1 MKNKRAGLL
10 SAKINRNKNYPSIQ
24 KNFFEQFPKQKK
36 YKNLSLTINNNN
48 REKYNDSSPSKFIRS
63 LSNNN
68 IYPSLTKQNYGSMS
82 TQNFFSN
89 GVNDSSK
96 FSSFSRAY
104 TQKGMIKSPSMIN
117 TKRKINRFFKIEDEK
132 LSQEIYFLA
141 RDIKKKNKRLHLL
154 GWENKEKDRILTEK
168 ENEINYIINKKR
180 FNTGN
185 NDDNNFDVDKYFK
198 KLDIKSN
205 IDTDNMKFDYDLI
218 FNNKKL
224 SNSTYNNLFKRIKYQ
239 ILKTFKEI
247 KEKEKQIHNKK
258 KSMIYT
264 KMKELGIDNDLLQY
278 QIQQINTLINNSMS
292 VYNKNQTELKELK
305 KLERNIHLQRQIM
318 NKLNDDYNAMV
329 LEEYNL
335 NIGIKKMEN
344 TLEKN
349 SIKKIKN
356 NKLINILT
364 NKKQNLSKEK
374 IFQELYNKQEKKNYI
389 NKLKKLINI
398 YKFNFK
404 VSSDKINDLKKEYNN
419 YFDKKNQRNIHY
431 INKNNIINKFDNNN
445 ITDPYKNLENLYQI
459 YNSKKNYENL
469 LEDKLAKIKA
479 KLEQI
484 IKKYI
489 NENNIEN
496 KQINKNIYDN
506 TDEEANEY
514 ISFGISEDNPY
525 FSSDE
530 KNIPEKTNKF
540 NDVQFGH
547 FAYILFKNFESKNIL
562 LNESQINI
570 INPLINAIDKK
581 NIKEIKYNNDDF
593 NFIVNELTKII
604 MNVLENT
611 NEKNK
616 KLISIFIGA
625 LFHNS
630 NYDVTNLIY
639 WLNILFSHTQNFS
652 ANEEAFIN
660 KLRTKYKDKLILLYN
675 KIYEYI
681 VENNS
686 NPDIHAYIPIL
697 KMKEIVDANNIELK
711 EEYLEFLCYYMKKIN
726 NPESNLDDLD
736 FDLLNNIFSTE
747 SKNNEIV
754 ATTTTNNNSMTEI
767 TNEEYERH
775 LSESIKLIKI
785 ELINSKISFDTFV
798 KDITY
803 QTEVDGKEYNYF
815 TIENFNDKLRK
826 CNIELSELKLSCL
839 CNKYSIPDNLKYIDK
854 DKLEKDII
862 E

>member
-1 MKNKRAGLL
+1 MKNKREGLL
-10 SAKINRNKNYPSIQ
+10 SAKINRNINYPSLQ
-24 KNFFEQFPKQKK
+24 KNFFESFPKQKK

-48 REKYNDSSPSKFIRS
+48 REKFNNSRSSKFIHS

-68 IYPSLTKQNYGSMS
+68 LYPSLTKKNFGSMS
-82 TQNFFSN
+82 AQNIFSDVIN
-89 GVNDSSK
+89 NSSK
-96 FSSFSRAY
+96 FSSFSRAN
-104 TQKGMIKSPSMIN
+104 TQKGIINSPSMIS
-117 TKRKINRFFKIEDEK
+117 TKRKINRYFKIEDEK
-132 LSQEIYFLA
+132 LSQEIFFLA

-154 GWENKEKDRILTEK
+154 GCENKKKDRILTEK
-168 ENEINYIINKKR
+168 ENEINHIINKKR
-180 FNTGN
+180 FSTGN

-198 KLDIKSN
+198 IMDIKNN
-205 IDTDNMKFDYDLI
+205 IDTDNIKFDYDLI
-218 FNNKKL
+218 FNNREL
-224 SNSTYNNLFKRIKYQ
+224 SNSTYNNLFKRIKYR
-239 ILKTFKEI
+239 ILKIFKEI
-247 KEKEKQIHNKK
+247 KEKEKQINNKK
-258 KSMIYT
+258 KSMVYT
-264 KMKELGIDNDLLQY
+264 KMKELGINNDLLLY
-278 QIQQINTLINNSMS
+278 QIKKINTLINNSIS
-292 VYNKNQTELKELK
+292 VYNKNQTKLKKLQ
-305 KLERNIHLQRQIM
+305 KLERNIHLQRQII
-318 NKLNDDYNAMV
+318 NKLNNDYNSMV
-329 LEEYNL
+329 LEGYNL
-335 NIGIKKMEN
+335 NISIKKMEN
-344 TLEKN
+344 TLQKN
-349 SIKKIKN
+349 NIKKFKN

-374 IFQELYNKQEKKNYI
+374 IFKELYNKQEKEKYI
-389 NKLKKLINI
+389 SKLKKLINI

-404 VSSDKINDLKKEYNN
+404 VSSDTINDLKKEYND
-419 YFDKKNQRNIHY
+419 YFNKKNQRNIHY
-431 INKNNIINKFDNNN
+431 INKNDIISKYDINDNA
-445 ITDPYKNLENLYQI
+445 TEPYKNIENLHQI

-469 LEDKLAKIKA
+469 LEDKLAKIKN
-479 KLEQI
+479 KLDQI

-496 KQINKNIYDN
+496 NQNIYDE
-506 TDEEANEY
+506 TDEETNEY

-530 KNIPEKTNKF
+530 KNIPENTNKF

-686 NPDIHAYIPIL
+686 NLDIHAYIPLL

-711 EEYLEFLCYYMKKIN
+711 EEYLEFLCYYMKKFN

-736 FDLLNNIFSTE
+736 FYLLNNIFSSE

-754 ATTTTNNNSMTEI
+754 ATTSNNNNSMTEI

-775 LSESIKLIKI
+775 LSEIIKLIKI
-785 ELINSKISFDTFV
+785 VLINSKINFDTFV
-798 KDITY
+798 KDITF
-803 QTEVDGKEYNYF
+803 QTEVDGNEYNYF

-839 CNKYSIPDNLKYIDK
+839 CNKYSIPNNLKYLDK

-862 E
+862 